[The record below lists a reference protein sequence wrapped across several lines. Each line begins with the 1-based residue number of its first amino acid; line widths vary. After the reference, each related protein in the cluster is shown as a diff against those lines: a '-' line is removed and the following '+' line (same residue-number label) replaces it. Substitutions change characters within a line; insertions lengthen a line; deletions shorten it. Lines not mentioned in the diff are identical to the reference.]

1 MDTMLPQ
8 SMTGYGRGTAG
19 TFKVE
24 IRSSNHK
31 NLDIHI
37 NVPYYLFSHEPDI
50 RKTVKQKFNRGRI
63 DIYVPRQDMEG
74 IRLKVN
80 MPLAK
85 EYFNALRSLKEELSI
100 HGDIGVDLLAS
111 QKDIFI
117 MDEPDIN
124 VSEFHNALDS
134 ALEEVEK
141 ARVEE
146 AESLI
151 SDIAGR
157 IQILRKYIAVIES
170 RRDEFIDNA
179 KQKLHE
185 RLKQLLDNSEIDE
198 TRVIQEAAIIVEKS
212 DITEEV
218 VRIKSHLD
226 YFADILN
233 SGDTVGKKCD
243 FMVQELRREIN
254 TIGAKSQNIEIT
266 NNTVEMKHEIEKIKE
281 QVQNLQ

>member
-1 MDTMLPQ
+1 MQPQ

-19 TFKVE
+19 NFKVE

-63 DIYVPRQDMEG
+63 DIYVPRQDLEG

-80 MPLAK
+80 MPLAN
-85 EYFNALRSLKEELSI
+85 EYFNALLSLKEELSI
-100 HGDIGVDLLAS
+100 QGDIGMDLLAS
-111 QKDIFI
+111 HRDIFI
-117 MDEPDIN
+117 MDEPEIN

-134 ALEEVEK
+134 ALEEVGK

-151 SDIAGR
+151 KDISER
-157 IQILRKYIAVIES
+157 IQILRKHIATIGD

-198 TRVIQEAAIIVEKS
+198 TRVIQETAILVEKS
-212 DITEEV
+212 DITEEI

-233 SGDTVGKKCD
+233 SGDTVGKKMD

-254 TIGAKSQNIEIT
+254 TIGSKSQDIEIT
-266 NNTVEMKHEIEKIKE
+266 NNIVEMKHEVEKIKE

>member
-1 MDTMLPQ
+1 
-8 SMTGYGRGTAG
+8 
-19 TFKVE
+19 
-24 IRSSNHK
+24 
-31 NLDIHI
+31 
-37 NVPYYLFSHEPDI
+37 VPYYLFSHEPDI

-63 DIYVPRQDMEG
+63 DIYVPRQDLEG

-80 MPLAK
+80 MPLAN
-85 EYFNALRSLKEELSI
+85 EYFNALLSLKEELSI
-100 HGDIGVDLLAS
+100 QGDIGMDLLAS
-111 QKDIFI
+111 HRDIFI
-117 MDEPDIN
+117 MDEPEIN

-134 ALEEVEK
+134 ALEEVGK

-151 SDIAGR
+151 KDISER
-157 IQILRKYIAVIES
+157 IQILRKHIATIGD

-198 TRVIQEAAIIVEKS
+198 TRVIQETAILVEKS
-212 DITEEV
+212 DITEEI

-233 SGDTVGKKCD
+233 SGDTVGKKMD

-254 TIGAKSQNIEIT
+254 TIGSKSQDIEIT
-266 NNTVEMKHEIEKIKE
+266 NNIVEMKHEVEKIKE